1 MNTAQRRASYS
12 NFWLRYGYVNFYII
26 IMYVVIYLFIY
37 LFGGYGPAGRER
49 AARDADIV
57 PPAEVASWD
66 AARPRD
72 ADPPGEVVRREVVR
86 PRDRDRPGK
95 VARQDDA
102 RLRDVDTPPEISCR
116 DVAQPRDPA
125 PPDAA
130 AHGGSHGAAP
140 PSSLRPSRLR
150 PPQHKGSF
158 RPDATRAPTPA
169 ETSPRLSSMPLAA
182 PPEESALASLLVDA
196 RPLTPHPY
204 PSSSRV
210 GGLCVRRGHIRRG
223 AKEVFVRTR
232 HKRQRLRRRRRRRRR
247 CR

>member
-26 IMYVVIYLFIY
+26 IMYLVIYLFIY

-49 AARDADIV
+49 AARDADVV

-125 PPDAA
+125 PPRRCGTRGLARGSAAVVPASVKATSAAAQRQFSSGRDASANAGGDVAAAVVDAA
-130 AHGGSHGAAP
+130 SRASGGISAGVTPCRRASVDTASVP
-140 PSSLRPSRLR
+140 VVVTRRRPVRPSRPHPLR
-150 PPQHKGSF
+150 REGSF

-169 ETSPRLSSMPLAA
+169 
-182 PPEESALASLLVDA
+182 
-196 RPLTPHPY
+196 
-204 PSSSRV
+204 
-210 GGLCVRRGHIRRG
+210 
-223 AKEVFVRTR
+223 
-232 HKRQRLRRRRRRRRR
+232 
-247 CR
+247 